1 MDLTRWIREVPD
13 YPKPGV
19 LFRDITP
26 LLAHPPAFNY
36 VVDMLIEELKEYDT
50 DAIGVIDA
58 RGFLF
63 GAPVAYAL
71 GLPLIP
77 FRKAAKL
84 PPETVGVDFDLEYG
98 TDRIELNPQTIS
110 PPASRR
116 PHRYRG
122 RCSRHRRHGRCRG
135 QAREQGRSARADDG
149 VRDRTRSSAGQG
161 GVARCRGAFPAE
173 VVSGACATFPAYR
186 NVSAAITPT
195 RLEVV
200 GRDHLR
206 MCSCV
211 LGHPDAK
218 VLLDLYCESAIDD
231 QGMSRYERRI
241 V

>member
-36 VVDMLIEELKEYDT
+36 VVDMLIEELKEYDA

-98 TDRIELNPQTIS
+98 TDRIELNPKTIS
-110 PPASRR
+110 PGNRIVIVDDVLATGGTAAAAVKLADKVGARV
-116 PHRYRG
+116 
-122 RCSRHRRHGRCRG
+122 
-135 QAREQGRSARADDG
+135 QALAFVIELEALQGRAALPG
-149 VRDRTRSSAGQG
+149 VEVRS
-161 GVARCRGAFPAE
+161 
-173 VVSGACATFPAYR
+173 
-186 NVSAAITPT
+186 
-195 RLEVV
+195 
-200 GRDHLR
+200 
-206 MCSCV
+206 
-211 LGHPDAK
+211 
-218 VLLDLYCESAIDD
+218 LLKL
-231 QGMSRYERRI
+231 
-241 V
+241 

>member
-110 PPASRR
+110 PGARIVIVDDVLATGGTAAGAFKLAGKAGAR
-116 PHRYRG
+116 V
-122 RCSRHRRHGRCRG
+122 
-135 QAREQGRSARADDG
+135 QALAFVIELEALQGRAALPG
-149 VRDRTRSSAGQG
+149 VKVRS
-161 GVARCRGAFPAE
+161 
-173 VVSGACATFPAYR
+173 
-186 NVSAAITPT
+186 
-195 RLEVV
+195 
-200 GRDHLR
+200 
-206 MCSCV
+206 
-211 LGHPDAK
+211 
-218 VLLDLYCESAIDD
+218 LLTL
-231 QGMSRYERRI
+231 
-241 V
+241 

>member
-1 MDLTRWIREVPD
+1 MSDTVILLAAQGYAAAIDHDHPDLAAESPIGIPPGRRAMDLTRWIREVPD

-36 VVDMLIEELKEYDT
+36 VVDMLIEELKEYDA

-84 PPETVGVDFDLEYG
+84 STGNRGCRLRS
-98 TDRIELNPQTIS
+98 RIRYRPHRVES
-110 PPASRR
+110 PDNFAGR

-122 RCSRHRRHGRCRG
+122 RCFSPRAARRQPRSSSRIGVG
-135 QAREQGRSARADDG
+135 ARVQTMAFVIELEALQGRAALPG
-149 VRDRTRSSAGQG
+149 VEVRS
-161 GVARCRGAFPAE
+161 
-173 VVSGACATFPAYR
+173 
-186 NVSAAITPT
+186 
-195 RLEVV
+195 
-200 GRDHLR
+200 
-206 MCSCV
+206 
-211 LGHPDAK
+211 
-218 VLLDLYCESAIDD
+218 LLKL
-231 QGMSRYERRI
+231 
-241 V
+241 